1 MKNHYIS
8 PNIVTIDAG
17 IDADLLIGMHSGHGN
32 GIQLVKK
39 KDGNLFEEDEY
50 ENENEVEDDEDV
62 MHFTF

>member
-17 IDADLLIGMHSGHGN
+17 IDADLLIGMHSVPGN

-39 KDGNLFEEDEY
+39 NDGNLFEEDEY